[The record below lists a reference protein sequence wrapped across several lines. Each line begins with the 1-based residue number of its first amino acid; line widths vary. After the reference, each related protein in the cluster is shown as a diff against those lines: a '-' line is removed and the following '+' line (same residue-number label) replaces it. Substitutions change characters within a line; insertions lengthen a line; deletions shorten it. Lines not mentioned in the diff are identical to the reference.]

1 MSLRKQ
7 VPPSLFFLEGAER
20 LVRYLGGYFALRPLD
35 HKLMPADLLTI
46 SLLGHVVMALCIFW
60 FLWGEVLAGWIRC
73 SECHMELVDGENIR
87 RLLAGG

>member
-1 MSLRKQ
+1 M
-7 VPPSLFFLEGAER
+7 A
-20 LVRYLGGYFALRPLD
+20 
-35 HKLMPADLLTI
+35 ADLLTI
-46 SLLGHVVMALCIFW
+46 SLLGHVVMALCIFL